1 MHGIE
6 RMRLFRA
13 LALVGCAFLL
23 LAHAAVAQSVTPC
36 GIVDSY
42 ERAWGQQD
50 LVGAQAQLA
59 DDAVIRLEDAHSRLL
74 AGRAQIHDFL
84 QGVGLQGVP
93 VLTAG
98 RRIEGDTVIWS
109 ERSDGQILNSPDVTV
124 EATILNGKIQSLIY
138 RPGTLVQTAGSP
150 ANDLSPVTAATVLG
164 GVVLLGLGLLSLAS
178 VRQRVSSGSNLR
190 GSLLRDLR
198 HWRAASRWVPPP
210 PAASSAVGRP

>member
-74 AGRAQIHDFL
+74 ASRAQIHDFL
-84 QGVGLQGVP
+84 QGAGLRSVP
-93 VLTAG
+93 VLTSS
-98 RRIEGDTVIWS
+98 RRVDGDTVIWS
-109 ERSDGQILNSPDVTV
+109 ERTDGQILNSPDVTV
-124 EATILNGKIQSLIY
+124 QATIQNGKIQSLIY
-138 RPGTLVQTAGSP
+138 RPGTLVQAPGNPT
-150 ANDLSPVTAATVLG
+150 NNLSPETAATVMSA
-164 GVVLLGLGLLSLAS
+164 VVLLGLGVWSLAS
-178 VRQRVSSGSNLR
+178 ARRHVHSSSYLR
-190 GSLLRDLR
+190 GRLLRDLR
-198 HWRAASRWVPPP
+198 HWRAQSV
-210 PAASSAVGRP
+210 